1 MLGKVSGKSSRSS
14 SKTCLTKP
22 TGVAEKLVV
31 NIKSQRVTHEILS
44 SYLARPVK
52 DSVWKASSPH
62 TVCDNNKMVP
72 IRLWNTNKR
81 QVVNLQVVNLHNIF
95 GRAYEPKHKYN
106 AQTHRTLNGCKSISL
121 YKVLVER

>member
-1 MLGKVSGKSSRSS
+1 MLGKASSKSSRSS
-14 SKTCLTKP
+14 SKSFFAKP
-22 TGVAEKLVV
+22 TGVTERLVV
-31 NIKSQRVTHEILS
+31 NRKALRVTHEILS

-81 QVVNLQVVNLHNIF
+81 QVVNLQL
-95 GRAYEPKHKYN
+95 
-106 AQTHRTLNGCKSISL
+106 L
-121 YKVLVER
+121 

>member
-1 MLGKVSGKSSRSS
+1 MLGKASSKSSRSS
-14 SKTCLTKP
+14 GKSFFTKP
-22 TGVAEKLVV
+22 TGVAETLVV
-31 NIKSQRVTHEILS
+31 NRKSQRVTHEILS

-81 QVVNLQVVNLHNIF
+81 QVVNLQL
-95 GRAYEPKHKYN
+95 
-106 AQTHRTLNGCKSISL
+106 L
-121 YKVLVER
+121 